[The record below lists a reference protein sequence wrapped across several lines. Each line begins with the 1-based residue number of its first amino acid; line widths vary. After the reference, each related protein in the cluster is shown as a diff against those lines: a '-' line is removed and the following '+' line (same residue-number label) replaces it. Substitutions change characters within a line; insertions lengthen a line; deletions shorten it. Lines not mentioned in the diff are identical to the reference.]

1 LPLVVPLLL
10 MAACASSGGS
20 RDQPAEQITVV
31 VRNDLRP
38 ATAVTIRLLSEGGA
52 RHLLGS
58 VAPQGTRTLGVE
70 VGAVA
75 GTYHLEAQAADG
87 RELRSRSF
95 TPFPFSRVSWS
106 LFSNSLAVDAP

>member
-1 LPLVVPLLL
+1 LPLVAPLLL
-10 MAACASSGGS
+10 LAACASGGG
-20 RDQPAEQITVV
+20 RDDATEQITVV

-38 ATAVTIRLLSEGGA
+38 ATAVTIRLLAEGGA

-58 VAPQGTRTLGVE
+58 VPPQGTRTLPLQ

-95 TPFPFSRVSWS
+95 TPFPFSRVAWS
-106 LFSNSLAVDAP
+106 LFSNSLDVEAP